1 MRGRTRKG
9 VSERAAERGRQER
22 PLASSRGGV
31 APTAR
36 AGVACAARARA
47 CEVERVKGGEEV
59 RRENAL
65 ACGAVRRQVDWA
77 TRPPAGAVARVW
89 ILAASA
95 QRSSYASPSTSA
107 AAHRRIA
114 RRLALP
120 ATAAAR
126 SVSRSGRRRSRR
138 SEHLR
143 APPVDLAVGALVDDR
158 RRGVHVLEDVDYL
171 LEGQPHGDW
180 ERREEEAGGKRSR
193 GARATQDDLWG
204 RFSCLAMAGSEAAKC
219 TRGGRGVGGTHR
231 PSP

>member
-9 VSERAAERGRQER
+9 VSEGAAERSRQER

-31 APTAR
+31 APT
-36 AGVACAARARA
+36 ACAARARA

-77 TRPPAGAVARVW
+77 ARPPAGAVARVR

-95 QRSSYASPSTSA
+95 QRSSHASPSASA

-114 RRLALP
+114 RRLAFLP
-120 ATAAAR
+120 ATAAAC
-126 SVSRSGRRRSRR
+126 SDSRSGRRRSRR

-204 RFSCLAMAGSEAAKC
+204 RFSRLATAGSEAAKC